1 MLIWDFKYFYSNK
14 MYDLLEPLIVIL
26 IIVPILFYVGY
37 SLYFKEETNK
47 TIVYLVLAL
56 SVIIVID
63 HSIKIFK
70 IVNGFGT
77 HQKFN
82 RNVGIFFIALGILLL
97 CFSIYTLIL
106 TEKSNNKP
114 TNK

>member
-47 TIVYLVLAL
+47 NIVYLVLAL
-56 SVIIVID
+56 SVIVLID

-77 HQKFN
+77 RQKFN
-82 RNVGIFFIALGILLL
+82 RNAGLFLIGLGILVL
-97 CFSIYTLIL
+97 CFNIYIIIL

>member
-1 MLIWDFKYFYSNK
+1 
-14 MYDLLEPLIVIL
+14 MYDLLEPLIAIL

-47 TIVYLVLAL
+47 DIIYLVLAL
-56 SVIIVID
+56 SVIVVID

-97 CFSIYTLIL
+97 CFNIYNVVLV
-106 TEKSNNKP
+106 EKNKTTINNE
-114 TNK
+114 